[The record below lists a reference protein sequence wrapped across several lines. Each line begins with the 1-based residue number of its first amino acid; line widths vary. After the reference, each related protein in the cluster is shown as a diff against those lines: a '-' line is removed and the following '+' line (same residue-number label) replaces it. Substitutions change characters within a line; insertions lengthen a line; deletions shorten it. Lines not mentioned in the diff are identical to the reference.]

1 MAKSEKDGK
10 TGFIIAIMFLGVC
23 LLGILAILIWDAVGR
38 INHGWTNSDT
48 IQYIFSSIVAVFGI
62 VTIKPFQ
69 DYFIEKNKIV
79 SFQKND
85 IYRLFISMETNGT
98 IEKYEQYLI
107 NKDNDRRLDTINKI
121 VSKKDK
127 TIVVTMDN
135 LNDYFDVKYKIYKKD
150 INFIASTKLSS
161 IFTDI
166 LLNKSKKYEK
176 MYASIHSG
184 DYIKEPKFPLF
195 ETIIP
200 LLFGIVGIF
209 VTIYEALSVNNPV
222 KEPLTEY
229 LKLFGAAFF
238 FALAFSIFTLR
249 SRIEGRIEYNK
260 IIINELKEVSD
271 NNLNH

>member
-1 MAKSEKDGK
+1 MAKSEKDSK
-10 TGFIIAIMFLGVC
+10 TGFIIVIILMG
-23 LLGILAILIWDAVGR
+23 LLLLSILAILIWDVAGR

-85 IYRLFISMETNGT
+85 IYRLFISMETNG
-98 IEKYEQYLI
+98 IIDKYEQYLI
-107 NKDNDRRLDTINKI
+107 NEENSRRLDKINKI
-121 VSKKDK
+121 VNKKDK

-135 LNDYFDVKYKIYKKD
+135 LNDYFDAKNKIYKKD
-150 INFIASTKLSS
+150 INSISSKKLST

-195 ETIIP
+195 ESIIP

-222 KEPLTEY
+222 KEPLIEY
-229 LKLFGAAFF
+229 LKLFGAMFF

-249 SRIEGRIEYNK
+249 SRIDGRVEYNRD
-260 IIINELKEVSD
+260 IINELKEVSD
-271 NNLNH
+271 NNLNY